1 MAPLG
6 APPFNFSIVR
16 VTVTIQDN
24 SEKKEEKFTVC
35 LADNRCILCFTDNQ
49 RV

>member
-6 APPFNFSIVR
+6 APPFNFSIVQ
-16 VTVTIQDN
+16 VTVTIQDY
-24 SEKKEEKFTVC
+24 SKKKVYNMSRS
-35 LADNRCILCFTDNQ
+35 NRCILCFTGKQ